1 MKLPLC
7 LAAAAL
13 LTFTAPADA
22 GVTHNVTVGPGFTY
36 SPANLNINVGDT
48 VLWTWAGG
56 FHDVESGVGGV
67 PDGNFDSGAP
77 TSMIGVTF
85 SVTFDAAFLAANPMP
100 GDNYPY
106 YCAVHVSFGQVGTI
120 QVNQVASAVLGYGT
134 CNSTAGSLVPVAG
147 SPVIGTTFTIAAH
160 DTSGTSPSG
169 ATAPLLL
176 ASLSPDP
183 NFPCGT
189 PLPGF
194 GMAPPGGL
202 GDLLVGITPPNPV
215 AQILGGIWSGAPV
228 NMDLPIPN
236 DSSLLGVSVY
246 LQAIMA
252 SASSTRFTEGI
263 RITIGSI

>member
-13 LTFTAPADA
+13 LSFAAPASA
-22 GVTHNVTVGPGFTY
+22 GVTHNVNVGPGF
-36 SPANLNINVGDT
+36 SFGPANLSIDVGDT
-48 VLWTWAGG
+48 VLWTWVGG
-56 FHDVESGVGGV
+56 FHDVESGTGGV

-77 TSMIGVTF
+77 TSVIGTTY
-85 SVTFDAAFLAANPMP
+85 SVTFDLAFLAANPMP
-100 GDNYPY
+100 GDLYPY
-106 YCAVHVSFGQVGTI
+106 YCAVHVSFGQVGNI
-120 QVNQVASAVLGYGT
+120 QVNQVPSGVLNYGA
-134 CNSTAGSLVPVAG
+134 CNSTAGSLQVVSGAPV
-147 SPVIGTTFTIAAH
+147 VGTVFTIAAH

-189 PLPGF
+189 PIPGF

-202 GDLLVGITPPNPV
+202 GDLLIGVTPPNPLV
-215 AQILGGIWSGAPV
+215 QILGGIWSGAPV
-228 NMDLPIPN
+228 DIALPMPN

-252 SASSTRFTEGI
+252 SAGSTRFTEGM